1 MAKRLFPTDVIE
13 QAQEVL
19 TGWSQI
25 TPVPTLGT
33 MTTVTFTADISAATT
48 IEAQIATLE
57 AQLTDKRTQRDA
69 TFKSLWDK
77 TKRAKSTIKGTF
89 GDDSSQYKLVGG
101 TRLSDRKPPRRK
113 TTE

>member
-1 MAKRLFPTDVIE
+1 MAKRLYPTDLVE

-25 TPVPTLGT
+25 TPVPTLGSL
-33 MTTVTFTADISAATT
+33 TTATFSADIAAVTT
-48 IEAQIATLE
+48 IEAQIAALE

-69 TFKSLWDK
+69 QCKGLWDK
-77 TKRAKSTIKGTF
+77 TKRARNTVKGNF
-89 GDDSSQYKLVGG
+89 GDDSPQYRLIGG
-101 TRLSDRKPPRRK
+101 TRLSDRKSYRRK